1 MTHVRDSAEVLLRWA
16 AAAENEDERSA
27 IMRSLHGRTDRPSF
41 EAVCAYARSSDAR
54 ERTAGLDVLGQ
65 IGYRAGRPFREET
78 LPVILGCCE
87 DDRPD
92 VLNSAI
98 VALGHLA
105 DLRGLPAV
113 LRAATNPSGQVR
125 FAAAVALPAVAG
137 DPPAGEAVAALIG
150 LTADPDPEVRD
161 WATMGLSSTRADSA
175 AVRGALAARLTDQEG
190 DTAGEALLGLAERKD
205 PGALAP
211 LLAWLDNGHPGNL
224 VVKAAAALGA
234 AEALP
239 ALLRLQG
246 EDWQDSDCRPSAL
259 GAAIAACSP
268 QAAPV
273 PGAGPA
279 AEV

>member
-27 IMRSLHGRTDRPSF
+27 IVRGLHGRTDRPSF
-41 EAVCAYARSSDAR
+41 EAVCAYARSSDLR
-54 ERTAGLDVLGQ
+54 ERTVGLDILGQ
-65 IGYRAGRPFREET
+65 IGYLASRPFRDET
-78 LPVILGCCE
+78 VPVILACCE

-105 DLRGLPAV
+105 DRRGLPAV
-113 LRAATNPSGQVR
+113 LRAVTNPSGQVR
-125 FAAAVALPAVAG
+125 VAAAVALPAVAG
-137 DPPAGEAVAALIG
+137 DPPADEAVAALIG
-150 LTADPDPEVRD
+150 LTADPDPDVRD

-175 AVRGALAARLTDQEG
+175 AVRGALSARLTDQGG

-211 LLAWLDNGHPGNL
+211 LLACLDSGHPGNL
-224 VVKAAAALGA
+224 VVEAAAALGA

-239 ALLRLQG
+239 ALLRLKDNG
-246 EDWQDSDCRPSAL
+246 WQDSGSRSSVLD
-259 GAAIAACSP
+259 AAIAACS
-268 QAAPV
+268 
-273 PGAGPA
+273 
-279 AEV
+279 